1 MSITKTKTTAKTV
14 GEKLKAYKDFF
25 SDINSLFFEREF
37 EVNQIMYALMIREH
51 VLLKGI
57 PGAAKSEISRRVFGG
72 MVGSRTYKAQF
83 TRFMDEAYVFGPQ
96 LMDEFKKGII
106 RHNTKD
112 SIVDADFA
120 FLDELLNA
128 SEELISALNE
138 VLNERTFT
146 RQGQHEKSP
155 LVTAI
160 VTTNQDRESEK
171 ELRAFYDRMMFKS
184 DVQELTDQTNRVK
197 MYEATLSGKFRTQ
210 PEFDYDYLKDIHAL
224 IDSGKITFDS
234 AMLNFYDMLITE
246 YVSQSGVFIS
256 PRKKNKMLKI
266 PIAAAALR
274 GITSVD
280 VECIHEIRYALV
292 EGGNAK
298 QMTYFDGVFSKAK
311 QAFGTFDVVVKI
323 NKLFDETKQG
333 KFDKGE
339 KVKRYMGI
347 KKKVEKL
354 LGEVQGT
361 PSAAALIKS
370 LSDIQERAQKE
381 LDSIGEL
388 SDDDI
393 FGGK

>member
-1 MSITKTKTTAKTV
+1 MSTTKTKTTAKTV

-184 DVQELTDQTNRVK
+184 DVQELTDQANRVK
-197 MYEATLSGKFRTQ
+197 MYESTLSGKFHTQ

-266 PIAAAALR
+266 PIAAAAHSGRLLSR
-274 GITSVD
+274 GGSR
-280 VECIHEIRYALV
+280 EKRMQFAAPRRLV
-292 EGGNAK
+292 
-298 QMTYFDGVFSKAK
+298 FD
-311 QAFGTFDVVVKI
+311 
-323 NKLFDETKQG
+323 
-333 KFDKGE
+333 
-339 KVKRYMGI
+339 
-347 KKKVEKL
+347 
-354 LGEVQGT
+354 
-361 PSAAALIKS
+361 P
-370 LSDIQERAQKE
+370 
-381 LDSIGEL
+381 
-388 SDDDI
+388 
-393 FGGK
+393 